1 MSESMKTGPLV
12 TLSETPHSARTVL
25 LVHGSMDQ
33 AASFRLVAQKL
44 TRWTVVAYD
53 RRGWGVGRSV
63 HQLPAT
69 MVDHVADLEQIVDK
83 LANPIVVG
91 HSYGA
96 LLALCAAARRPDA
109 IRSVVA
115 FEPPVPW
122 LPWWP
127 AEAPWER
134 LVHERSQAGPAQAAA
149 ALLAAVNGRPPINA
163 TVNSDLE
170 ADGVALMAEMTDP
183 CLNDPAFDPGKLQ
196 VPVLTA
202 AGSRSLVHHR
212 ESSKRLSHLL
222 PFSQFVEIEGAGHVA
237 HITHAKEFAALVACV
252 TTLSRSGD

>member
-12 TLSETPHSARTVL
+12 TLLETPHSAETVL
-25 LVHGSMDQ
+25 LVHGSMDR
-33 AASFRLVAQKL
+33 AASFRLVAHKL

-53 RRGWGVGRSV
+53 RRGWGAGRSA
-63 HQLPAT
+63 HQPPAT
-69 MVDHVADLEQIVDK
+69 MVDHVADLEHIVDK
-83 LANPIVVG
+83 LNNPIVVG

-96 LLALCAAARRPDA
+96 LLALCAAARRPDT

-134 LVHERSQAGPAQAAA
+134 LVREHSQAGPAQAAA
-149 ALLAAVNGRPPINA
+149 ALLAAVSGRPPNSA

-183 CLNDPAFDPGKLQ
+183 CLDDPAFDPSELQ

-202 AGSRSLVHHR
+202 AGSRSLAHHR
-212 ESSKRLSHLL
+212 ETSKRLSHLL
-222 PFSQFVEIEGAGHVA
+222 PRSEFVEIEGAGHIA
-237 HITHAKEFAALVACV
+237 HITHAKEFTTLVERV
-252 TTLSRSGD
+252 TTLSPPGD